1 MQWQQKLY
9 QYTEEPPEQ
18 VWETLKKE
26 LEKEPYQLRNSLDAL
41 EEEPPAGAWDLIKKG
56 INASSSMATGT
67 TPGAPI
73 IKFHRKRI
81 FAYAA
86 VVASTLL
93 IISALVNLIRN
104 ENEGLNAENIRTSIG
119 AGDTKKAQPQVLY
132 SDSNYILVPS
142 AAGGYNRVSYKL
154 NDMVKSVY
162 YTGQQDSQTRQQW
175 NNTILRWKQK
185 MEHSHFMPSGS
196 NFFDLAE
203 MADVID
209 EK

>member
-18 VWETLKKE
+18 VWELLKKE
-26 LEKEPYQLRNSLDAL
+26 LEKEPFQLRSSLDAL
-41 EEEPPAGAWDLIKKG
+41 EEEPPTGAWDLIKAG
-56 INASSSMATGT
+56 INAESVTETET
-67 TPGAPI
+67 TTETPVVR
-73 IKFHRKRI
+73 FHRKRI

-86 VVASTLL
+86 VIASTLL

-104 ENEGLNAENIRTSIG
+104 ENEGLNAESIRTSIG
-119 AGDTKKAQPQVLY
+119 AGESKKIQPQVSY
-132 SDSNYILVPS
+132 SDSNYILVPANDGS
-142 AAGGYNRVSYKL
+142 YNRVSYKL

-162 YTGQQDSQTRQQW
+162 NTGQQDSQVRQRW
-175 NNTILRWKQK
+175 NNTLLRWKQK
-185 MEHSHFMPSGS
+185 MEHSQFMPTGS